1 MKKYKVFVACD
12 VANIRKVKNII
23 NHTKNSKIK
32 IGYKFGLEFL
42 NSKSGRKFVPKRSGS
57 GLRTI

>member
-12 VANIRKVKNII
+12 TANIKKVKSII
-23 NHTKNSKIK
+23 NQTKNSKIK

-42 NSKSGRKFVPKRSGS
+42 NSKSGRKFVSTLKNKII
-57 GLRTI
+57 L